1 MSRFEDQFKN
11 AFDHFEPE
19 VDPKLWQQ
27 ISQQLP
33 SAPQNP
39 GTQGAAG
46 SAGKGILAQLGIKGI
61 AAILTATTLTI
72 LGVNYLLNKNDDAAQ
87 KNVPAIVNEQTVAAE
102 NAVETTLP
110 SAQENTPIDSE
121 ENTTASVNPSEQKS
135 IDSQKENKN
144 NNGSKITI
152 ENALTGDFST
162 GKGESAF
169 EKDSPTPVPTVKNPA
184 AISTKQSSTP
194 AAVETKVNPEI
205 VKDVDNKV
213 KPVLILSTTSGFAP
227 LSVTALTNQVGAV
240 NALFDFGDGK
250 SNSLGSTA
258 STTYEE
264 PGVYTVSCAI
274 NDVKLE
280 QKVTVFGKVPTA
292 FSPNGDGIND
302 LLSITKEEG
311 ITVEIRIFNRYGK
324 VMFTGKGNNISWDG
338 TFEGRNAEAG
348 TYLYDIFATSD
359 DGITFKQKG
368 TIHLFR

>member
-39 GTQGAAG
+39 GAQGAAG
-46 SAGKGILAQLGIKGI
+46 SAGKGILAQLGIKGV

-72 LGVNYLLNKNDDAAQ
+72 LGVNYLLNKDDNTTQ
-87 KNVPAIVNEQTVAAE
+87 KNVPALVNEQNIAAE
-102 NAVETTLP
+102 NVDETTLP
-110 SAQENTPIDSE
+110 SAQEKTQIASDKNTA
-121 ENTTASVNPSEQKS
+121 TTVNPSEQKS
-135 IDSQKENKN
+135 IDSQKESKN
-144 NNGSKITI
+144 NIGSKITI
-152 ENALTGDFST
+152 ENALTGDFSK
-162 GKGESAF
+162 GQGESTND
-169 EKDSPTPVPTVKNPA
+169 KGSPSPASTGNNTVSP
-184 AISTKQSSTP
+184 STKQISNIT
-194 AAVETKVNPEI
+194 VGETKVNQET
-205 VKDVDNKV
+205 VKNTDNKV

-227 LSVTALTNQVGAV
+227 LSVTALTNQVGTV

-250 SNSLGSTA
+250 SSSVGSTA
-258 STTYEE
+258 NTTYEE
-264 PGVYTVSCAI
+264 PGVYIVTCEI
-274 NDVKLE
+274 NEVKLE

-302 LLSITKEEG
+302 LLNITKEEG

-324 VMFTGKGNNISWDG
+324 LMFNGKGNNISWDG
-338 TFEGRNAEAG
+338 TFEGRNADAG

-359 DGITFKQKG
+359 EGKTFKQKG